1 MAKVKL
7 LAKEVSELI
16 AAGEVI
22 ERPSS
27 IIKELVENSIDS
39 GASSVTVE
47 IKNGGITYIRVTD
60 NGSGILEE
68 DVPTAFLRHATSK
81 LSNSEDLNNI
91 MTLGFRGEALASI
104 SAVSKV
110 EVLTKVSGE
119 QYGTHYIIEGTEEK
133 LLEKSGCPDGTTII
147 IRDIFYNVPA
157 RLKFLKKDVVE
168 GNTISSIVNKI
179 ALSHPEVSIKFIRE
193 NRQELFSPGDGD
205 LYSAIYS
212 VFGKQFAASMIPV
225 NYEINSVKVK
235 GYTVKPLF
243 GRANRS
249 FQNYFING
257 RYVKSMT
264 CTAALEEAYK
274 NTLLDGKFPA
284 CVLCLEIAPNVVDVN
299 VHPAKIEVRFTN
311 EKIIFDSVFFSV
323 KNALLSNTE
332 PEEFVIKQQS
342 KPVINY
348 NEPVFEDPKNYK
360 QLSISQY
367 VPSPEAEVHSSI
379 PANSFMGIDSYEQNS
394 ILTVP
399 ITETISSMTVNCS
412 INEEV
417 NKTADQEKFI
427 YEQKEDN
434 QANFEAVT
442 TENDVEFKYI
452 KSDSFEKKKEP
463 QEKSFIAEQ
472 ENINVRII
480 GEAFK
485 NYIVAEI
492 NDEIIFVDKHAAHER
507 VLFEKFKSGHQKLSC
522 QIMLQPVDVLLSADE
537 YSAVSEHSELLVK
550 LGFAVELS
558 DSFVVTVKGIPSIL
572 DGYNEEDIF
581 VELAKNLSDNKNN
594 PMPQIIDEMYHTF
607 ACKSAIKANDI
618 TSTAELEELVRII
631 FSDDRIRYCPHGR
644 PVMFKLTK
652 RELEKQFKRI
662 V

>member
-7 LAKEVSELI
+7 LSKEVSELI

-39 GASSVTVE
+39 GASVVTVE

-60 NGSGILEE
+60 NGSGISEE

-104 SAVSKV
+104 SAISRV
-110 EVLTKVSGE
+110 EVLTKVASE
-119 QYGTHYIIEGTEEK
+119 KYGTHYVIEGTEEK

-168 GNTISSIVNKI
+168 GNAIASIVNKI
-179 ALSHPEVSIKFIRE
+179 ALSHPEVSVKFIRE
-193 NRQELFSPGDGD
+193 NRQELFTPGDGD

-212 VFGKQFAASMIPV
+212 VFGKQFAAAMIPV
-225 NYEINSVKVK
+225 NYEINGVKVK

-243 GRANRS
+243 GRVNRS

-274 NTLLDGKFPA
+274 NTMMDGKFPA
-284 CVLCLEIAPNVVDVN
+284 CVLYLEIAPNVVDVN

-311 EKIIFDSVFFSV
+311 DKIIFDSVFFSV
-323 KNALLSNTE
+323 KNALLSNTA
-332 PEEFVIKQQS
+332 PEEIVLKQQIKSTIDYGQPAFKELKEFQQMTIKQVAPPS
-342 KPVINY
+342 MSDIDNSAPV
-348 NEPVFEDPKNYK
+348 
-360 QLSISQY
+360 
-367 VPSPEAEVHSSI
+367 
-379 PANSFMGIDSYEQNS
+379 NSFIEKSYAEQHD
-394 ILTVP
+394 TVVSPINEIVTP
-399 ITETISSMTVNCS
+399 ITSKQNFDNYSNNKIDENIKFTEENNC
-412 INEEV
+412 
-417 NKTADQEKFI
+417 
-427 YEQKEDN
+427 
-434 QANFEAVT
+434 
-442 TENDVEFKYI
+442 EFKYI
-452 KSDSFEKKKEP
+452 KSEAFEKKYEIADK
-463 QEKSFIAEQ
+463 KSVSVKDET
-472 ENINVRII
+472 NIKII

-485 NYIVAEI
+485 NYIIAEI
-492 NDEIIFVDKHAAHER
+492 NDEIIIVDKHAAHER
-507 VLFEKFKSGHQKLSC
+507 VLFEKLKSGKQKLSC
-522 QIMLQPVDVLLSADE
+522 QIMLRPVDILLSDEE
-537 YSAVSEHSELLVK
+537 YSAVSEHKELLDE
-550 LGFAVELS
+550 LGFSVELS
-558 DSFVVTVKGIPSIL
+558 ESFVVIVKGIPSVL
-572 DGYNEEDIF
+572 DGCNEQDIF

-594 PMPQIIDEMYHTF
+594 PMPQILDEMYHTI

-618 TSTAELEELVRII
+618 TSASELEKLVKAI

-644 PVMFKLTK
+644 PIMFKLTK
-652 RELEKQFKRI
+652 KEIEKQFKRI